1 MVKIE
6 ELAIAALNYDSLQL
20 SALTQAL
27 FRDKHQLKQYPKPE
41 TNDQR
46 ILSVSA
52 GLLELFAQQWHQE
65 PPSWTADIGSM
76 PEPFFLLKY
85 AKVMKSLRLLC
96 ENESPEPLK
105 KRKLYAT
112 PNFLEFA

>member
-27 FRDKHQLKQYPKPE
+27 FRDKHQLREHPKPE

-65 PPSWTADIGSM
+65 PPTWTADIGPM

-96 ENESPEPLK
+96 ENESPESLR
-105 KRKLYAT
+105 KRELYAT